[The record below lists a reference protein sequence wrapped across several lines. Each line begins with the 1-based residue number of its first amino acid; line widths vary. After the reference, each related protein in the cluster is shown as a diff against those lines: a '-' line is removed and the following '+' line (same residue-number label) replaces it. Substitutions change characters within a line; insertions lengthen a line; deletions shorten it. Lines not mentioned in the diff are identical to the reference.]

1 MDENG
6 YLTIPKSG
14 TYYVYNQMLLIDR
27 RTHRPH
33 PVGTVTLKKPASSVT
48 GSNQW
53 SVIMKSFTSSQKES
67 VYHGGLFQLE
77 AGDKIGIQVARAS
90 QLPGV
95 MLTAINTYFGVFL
108 I

>member
-27 RTHRPH
+27 QTNRPY
-33 PVGTVTLKKPASSVT
+33 PMGTVTLKKPASSVT

-53 SVIMKSFTSSQKES
+53 TVIMKSLTSTRTDS
-67 VYHGGLFQLE
+67 VYHGGLFHLE
-77 AGDKIGIQVARAS
+77 AGDKIGIQVAKTP
-90 QLPGV
+90 LPPRV
-95 MLTAINTYFGVFL
+95 KLTAINTYFGVFL